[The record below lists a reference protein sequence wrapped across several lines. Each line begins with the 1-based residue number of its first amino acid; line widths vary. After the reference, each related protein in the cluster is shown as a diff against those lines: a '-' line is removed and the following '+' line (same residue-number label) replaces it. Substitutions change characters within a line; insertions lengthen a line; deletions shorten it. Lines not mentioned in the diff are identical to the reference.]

1 MQHGRIVHVAPPLA
15 THSHVLAGG
24 AAIITLGGDAA
35 WEDRARGTAVHAAPP
50 LATHFH
56 APPPLLPLT
65 CWQAMQRSS
74 LVVAMQHGRI
84 VHVAPPAALMPELML
99 GDAGVDEGACMG
111 DADKSMHDGSRID
124 AHTRGLLVKLL
135 GEQQGER
142 DGEEGGKEGES
153 SSLKGSGR
161 GDGKEIAENVEAGEA
176 AGEPGGLSTMEGR
189 GVSGAAACTT
199 GAASEESRQED
210 GAPRPDNPDMKC
222 RGCSSGGKG
231 EKAGAALEE
240 EERREAGSVRLS
252 VYRRYCAA
260 VGWPLLALV
269 LASLA
274 LMQGSR
280 NAADVTLS
288 LWTDAPPL
296 GAMRIASPFQS
307 LPSLPAHF
315 PLPPLL
321 RPLSPPL
328 PAPDS
333 EAATNAFYLRL
344 FTFIALLNSLL
355 TLLRAFSFA
364 RAGMTAAHRVHHELL
379 AAVVRTPLAF
389 FDTNPSGRI
398 LNRFSSDLYTVD
410 DSLPFIA
417 NILLANSF
425 SLAGIAA
432 LLLYTQWTFL
442 LLLLPLT
449 YIYSI
454 IQHLYRQ
461 SSRELRRLDSAA
473 RSPVYAAFSQLLH
486 GAPTIRAFHAQ
497 EHMMRGAMALMSAS
511 QHASFSEMAASQWLS
526 VRLQLMAAVVV
537 TFVSVTGIMTTHSL
551 PNVSHPNHLF
561 PNQSP
566 LNHSP
571 PSSTA
576 HQAFPLAPAA
586 PHLPSPLPHL
596 LFPDFN
602 NTSSSF
608 PLLSDPASGHTLPL
622 PINTS
627 LLLPPLQSLSLPAL
641 PSISHHFSSLQAD
654 GASALWLSPAAL
666 LAACP
671 NAWSGTWSG
680 VLSGAASSA
689 RARVLLKGLSSVPVI
704 RSIINALQSLLSLA
718 LSAPHLLFESA
729 TTTTA
734 AVSPGLLGLALAY
747 ALPIVSLLN
756 GTLTSLA
763 DTEKDMVA
771 VERVLEYLDLQHEQD
786 APPLSP
792 LPGAKGQNGEGAWK
806 DAHAEGEGIVV
817 AGGGERG
824 EWPKEGRVEF
834 RHVSMAYRVGLPL
847 VLSDVSFLIP
857 GGSQVGIAGRT
868 GAGKSSLLAALFR
881 LRPLSLPSATTTT
894 AITSTTSSS
903 STAHMHESS
912 RASGIFIDGVDT
924 AHVSLSCLRTA
935 LAIIPQTPL
944 IFHAPIRD
952 NLDPEGKHADVA
964 LWDAVRKCHLGAAVG
979 RLGGLDA
986 MVGGAAG
993 GLSLGER
1000 QLLCLARVM
1009 LRKSKVL
1016 CLDECT
1022 ANIDAATSALMH
1034 ATIAREF
1041 HGVTTITV
1049 AHRVS
1054 SLLSLP
1060 RVLIFEAGALVED
1073 GDPKS
1078 LLLNPDSKFS
1088 LLSRAALAAPH
1099 AAPGGPL
1106 ATPAALLAAPCGPP
1120 TASCCCLPSALRCP
1134 ASPRSACYTAMASLR
1149 VLAFDHEGRP
1159 NQFDTWLDDLQLYL
1173 LSDSRDSVSLF
1184 DHTSGAAPAPPAT
1197 ADTRYSSP
1205 ATAAIGRLLLP
1216 YLFPELS
1223 AFAIVE
1229 DLVSH
1234 LRASDARYRA
1244 AAPAEFLDR
1253 NQPPMF
1259 ITLYFI
1265 VTRLPDS
1272 LLSVRDH
1279 FLSLDL
1285 TVLTVDLLEQHLLT
1299 AETSVVAVDVPRST
1313 PRMPFFEGCSPSP
1326 LVPSYVSAA
1335 AAVEVLG
1342 AEDVGAASAS
1352 AKRRSS
1358 KGRGGRGGG
1367 GGNGSGGGGSS
1378 GGSGGSGGGGS
1389 GGSGGGSGGFGGG
1402 GGGSAGSGGSGSGGS
1417 GGGRTGAQRGEL
1429 LMSGVAIFDLDYDAI
1444 LSSMYALSTSA
1455 EHDCYRCVPPDPG
1468 IEAAALGASEY
1479 SLPGTAPAEALH
1491 TFTLDSGASRCF
1503 FRDSTTLTPL
1513 PAPVPVRLANPSAV
1527 PSGSLSGLHLPSFST
1542 NLVSTA
1548 ALQDSMVTTTTPG
1561 GQRVSIRTCTRT
1573 GRHLAMFTCRP
1584 GSSLYTLA
1592 TEPPEVAASA
1602 QDLPDLRL
1610 HSDRGGE
1617 FSSDLLRDFCHGEGI
1632 LQSFTLPASPQQN
1645 GIAERRIGL
1654 VMEVAC
1660 TSMIHAVAPHFLW
1673 PFAVRYAA
1681 HQLNLW
1687 PRVSLLETSPTL
1699 RWTGEAGN
1707 ASVFRFYHPTSHRV
1721 FPSQDITFDKSVPF
1735 YHLFPYCSAPP
1746 SPPPLFLAPGPPP
1759 VDPLPPQG
1767 PAPSGVS
1774 QVDPPPSTV
1783 PVEVAGDSGAARDA
1797 APGGVKPGGAEPG
1810 GAEPG
1815 GVEPG
1820 GAESEGA
1827 GSRGAEPG
1835 GAEPGGSEPWG
1846 VEPRG
1851 PTGASPRLSPRP
1863 EPLSPQQLREWLV
1876 WRARLRSGAAEAGAT
1891 GDTGAGGASISARA
1905 GGTGGTAAAGPGG
1918 ARSGGTG
1925 AAGTGGVGGAGAG
1938 DPTEPG
1944 AAEFGGAVAGG
1955 PGAGGAGAGG
1965 PGAGGAEDGGAGSGG
1980 TGTGGAVAGGARAVD
1995 PGAGGAGAG
2004 GAGGTGAGATVQPRP
2019 YFVPLLQQVFGVPSS
2034 TALTPPLL
2042 CPPPDQPQPPL
2053 QLASPLPAPPYAE
2066 QSGGLTERREPASRP
2081 VSPVRTTRRVPRSRP
2096 PLVPGTH
2103 AMALR
2108 PSSAPLRIP
2117 LPPPPES
2124 SLLAV
2129 PDPRSDL
2136 VHAASP
2142 SVSRLL
2148 ATVVTDPSFESAAAS
2163 ALVAELLDFAAAC
2176 RLDYA
2181 SALVAESAI
2190 RCSRLQSA
2198 TGG

>member
-288 LWTDAPPL
+288 LWTDAV
-296 GAMRIASPFQS
+296 QY
-307 LPSLPAHF
+307 
-315 PLPPLL
+315 
-321 RPLSPPL
+321 
-328 PAPDS
+328 APDS

-771 VERVLEYLDLQHEQD
+771 VERVLEGVRGRGDWERAVTVCCSQHNTLTCLTGTEKDMVAVERVLEVSEVSERGNGLSVGGRKKRCMKPQVQQGVVSSPPAAGSPPPHAPPLNPCPRCNSAGLCRYLLTSLHPSSPFHPRFISPLTLPFPPAPASQYLDLQHEQD

-857 GGSQVGIAGRT
+857 GGSQ
-868 GAGKSSLLAALFR
+868 ALY
-881 LRPLSLPSATTTT
+881 
-894 AITSTTSSS
+894 
-903 STAHMHESS
+903 
-912 RASGIFIDGVDT
+912 
-924 AHVSLSCLRTA
+924 
-935 LAIIPQTPL
+935 
-944 IFHAPIRD
+944 
-952 NLDPEGKHADVA
+952 DV
-964 LWDAVRKCHLGAAVG
+964 V
-979 RLGGLDA
+979 
-986 MVGGAAG
+986 
-993 GLSLGER
+993 
-1000 QLLCLARVM
+1000 
-1009 LRKSKVL
+1009 
-1016 CLDECT
+1016 
-1022 ANIDAATSALMH
+1022 
-1034 ATIAREF
+1034 
-1041 HGVTTITV
+1041 V
-1049 AHRVS
+1049 A
-1054 SLLSLP
+1054 
-1060 RVLIFEAGALVED
+1060 
-1073 GDPKS
+1073 
-1078 LLLNPDSKFS
+1078 
-1088 LLSRAALAAPH
+1088 
-1099 AAPGGPL
+1099 
-1106 ATPAALLAAPCGPP
+1106 
-1120 TASCCCLPSALRCP
+1120 
-1134 ASPRSACYTAMASLR
+1134 
-1149 VLAFDHEGRP
+1149 
-1159 NQFDTWLDDLQLYL
+1159 
-1173 LSDSRDSVSLF
+1173 
-1184 DHTSGAAPAPPAT
+1184 
-1197 ADTRYSSP
+1197 RYSSP